1 MTDTVHHDL
10 DINRVEFIPDV
21 EKPEDLPYYYYQ
33 AKRFAIQLIPLT
45 EEEKADALKHKVVSN
60 ANPPPLLSSENKPDT
75 DTDAVVVEPPHKKVE
90 NISTDGNKTDQA
102 SDKVGDANNVVEET
116 KVESMV
122 VVDDNVKTGESAE
135 TVITTATKES
145 TETVDAASDAA
156 SDVASDIATEE
167 SKDSHDSCCMGKS
180 QKKKKRGRARNHK
193 KKLRAQRENDL
204 IDSEKV
210 IDRDGAPFEYRL
222 EFSFVLWDGEN
233 YQDTDKLRKICR
245 YYCRFLSKWGNYER
259 KGGYEK
265 RVHHDQ
271 IVDRDVFTA
280 HYRRMKEKYKHWAE
294 EWKEKTDPQKF
305 VFEDVGIAAFLISL
319 WEQEQK
325 QRNLTSKQTFV
336 DLGCGNGFLVY
347 ILACEGYNGRGIDI
361 ENRKIWDKY
370 PENVKLEKS
379 PIVPDEAEY
388 EEDWLIGNHSDELT
402 PWIPLMCSRKNIK
415 YKSLVQRYFVLP
427 CCEWDFDK
435 KYTKKISKQI

>member
-1 MTDTVHHDL
+1 MDSEKWVTVLSAPTQLTPEAYWKVLSSWTTNSIYKQIHKIEITQKFYNGVEAKKKEDTPDSEDTTKSVVLDDYKNGQHKKITYKRHIYPTDYTKKKEMTDTVHHDL

-75 DTDAVVVEPPHKKVE
+75 DTDAVVVEPPHKKVRLNNDQPLSVE

-280 HYRRMKEKYKHWAE
+280 HYRRMKEKYKYLNH
-294 EWKEKTDPQKF
+294 F
-305 VFEDVGIAAFLISL
+305 FELTMTNTIHMTSHCSL
-319 WEQEQK
+319 TLSI
-325 QRNLTSKQTFV
+325 N
-336 DLGCGNGFLVY
+336 
-347 ILACEGYNGRGIDI
+347 
-361 ENRKIWDKY
+361 
-370 PENVKLEKS
+370 S
-379 PIVPDEAEY
+379 PI
-388 EEDWLIGNHSDELT
+388 
-402 PWIPLMCSRKNIK
+402 
-415 YKSLVQRYFVLP
+415 
-427 CCEWDFDK
+427 
-435 KYTKKISKQI
+435 